1 MDDHAP
7 TTDHIQEPLTLSID
21 IGGSHL
27 KAGLLDATG
36 TLIGERRRAETPTA
50 PGPTVVIEC
59 LTTLLNPLPPA
70 HRVSVGF
77 PGVVRDGVVL
87 TAPNLGSEAWRGFP
101 LAERL
106 AMVLGMPVRVM
117 NDASVQGLG
126 SIAGRGL
133 ECVITLGTGMGFAL
147 FADGA
152 IAPHLEVS
160 QHPIHK
166 NKTYDDYI
174 GDEER
179 DRIGNKHWNRR
190 MRKVIDILRTVV
202 MFDVLLI
209 GGGNAKYLN
218 FDLPE
223 DIRLIPNEAGV
234 TGGIRLWGE

>member
-1 MDDHAP
+1 MDDDAP
-7 TTDHIQEPLTLSID
+7 TSVFAETPLTLAID

-27 KAGLLDATG
+27 KAGLLSPAG
-36 TLIGERRRAETPTA
+36 ALIGERVRAQTPST
-50 PGPTVVIEC
+50 PGPIMVLEC
-59 LTTLLNPLPPA
+59 LATLLNPLPPA
-70 HRVSVGF
+70 DRVSVGF

-87 TAPNLGSEAWRGFP
+87 TAPNLGTEAWRGFP
-101 LAERL
+101 LADRL
-106 AMVLGMPVRVM
+106 AALLGARVRVM

-147 FADGA
+147 FFDGA

-160 QHPIHK
+160 QHPVHK
-166 NKTYDDYI
+166 NKNYDDYI
-174 GDEER
+174 GDVER
-179 DRIGNKHWNRR
+179 ERIGNKHWNRR
-190 MRKVIDILRTVV
+190 MRKVIDILRNVV

-223 DIRLIPNEAGV
+223 DVRIVPNEAGV
-234 TGGIRLWGE
+234 TGGIRLWE